1 MTTEKLENVKKAL
14 KVKKLPKPL
23 TLADQFWQFFR
34 EIANQQYHFNRANVE
49 MSLLRSITL
58 DEVISFYNVKH
69 EI

>member
-14 KVKKLPKPL
+14 KVKKLPSM

-58 DEVISFYNVKH
+58 DEVKSFYNVKH
-69 EI
+69 GT